1 MLESKPDLETTNQLN
16 NLSQQSVAPKS
27 NLRPPS
33 AEELNK
39 AKQGANYSVI
49 RRNNKRTVFD
59 ISKISVALTKA
70 FIAVEGSQATS
81 SPRIHELV
89 ESISQQVFTAL
100 VRRLPDSGILHIE
113 DIQDQVELSLMRAGE
128 QKVARAY
135 VLYRNERSQERLQE
149 QNSGCSE
156 VSQSIESVSVVG
168 NNQQSKTIT
177 HTVIKQ
183 QIERAA
189 NGLADINEQLVFD
202 ATLKSC
208 FDGMNESD
216 LGELLVLSARSLI
229 DQEPNYSQLAAR
241 LLLGNLTIET
251 ANFVDTASHSFGEID
266 LNQAYSNFSQTT

>member
-89 ESISQQVFTAL
+89 ESISQQVFAAL